1 MDIRDA
7 SLARYGLVAD
17 LNVEA
22 YREFANAIGP
32 EHWATMEATL
42 RNVKA
47 RSAESQLIVAEVDGS
62 IAGALAY
69 YPPGGPRSFPLA
81 QMIPPAAAYLAVLA
95 VSPRFRRAGVAG
107 AHRRVHREC
116 IEGARRDGADEIWLV
131 TSELMPAARA
141 LYEGFGFTRRGET
154 SHYDVRYWSYSL
166 SWIAMT

>member
-1 MDIRDA
+1 MIQP
-7 SLARYGLVAD
+7 AR
-17 LNVEA
+17 
-22 YREFANAIGP
+22 P
-32 EHWATMEATL
+32 KPPATL
-42 RNVKA
+42 PRGYQHSLKVY
-47 RSAESQLIVAEVDGS
+47 EELIVAEVDGS

-166 SWIAMT
+166 SLGSR